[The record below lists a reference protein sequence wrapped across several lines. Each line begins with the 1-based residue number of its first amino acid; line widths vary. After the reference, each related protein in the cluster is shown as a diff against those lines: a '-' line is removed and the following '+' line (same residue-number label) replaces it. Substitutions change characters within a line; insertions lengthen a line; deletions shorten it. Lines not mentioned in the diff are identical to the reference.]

1 MLPLSSLCRKAWQ
14 SLGKRGARLN
24 TAGAFHSPLM
34 ASASKAVR
42 EKCSELSWK
51 QPAVPV
57 ICNTDAQ
64 VFDVDQAADRLAR
77 QVVSPVHFEQSVQA
91 LIRQGAARF
100 VEVGYGAVLN
110 GLVRRIDKRA
120 GARSRWNA

>member
-1 MLPLSSLCRKAWQ
+1 M
-14 SLGKRGARLN
+14 
-24 TAGAFHSPLM
+24 T
-34 ASASKAVR
+34 SASNAVR

-51 QPAVPV
+51 QPTVSV

-64 VFDVDQAADRLAR
+64 VFDISQAADRLAR

-91 LIRQGAARF
+91 LIRQGSAQFA
-100 VEVGYGAVLN
+100 EVGYGAVLN

-120 GARSRWNA
+120 GRVRVGTLDEWNAFVSEQIGIGEE

>member
-1 MLPLSSLCRKAWQ
+1 
-14 SLGKRGARLN
+14 
-24 TAGAFHSPLM
+24 M
-34 ASASKAVR
+34 ASAANAVR
-42 EKCSELSWK
+42 EKCGELSWK
-51 QPAVPV
+51 QPSVSV

-64 VFDVDQAADRLAR
+64 VFDIGQAADRLAR

-91 LIRQGAARF
+91 LIRQGAAQF

-120 GARSRWNA
+120 GRVRLGTLDEWNSFVSEQTGIGEE